1 VYVRNY
7 WNRRFSE
14 EGRIWGEC
22 PSRTAVRAVA
32 LFRTYGVQ
40 KVLVPGAGYGR
51 HTDYLTAEG
60 FTVHGIEISDVAI
73 GLAARGGKGLVYY
86 RGSILDMPFSDDCY
100 DAVYCF
106 NVLHLFRATDRHD
119 FIGKCADQL
128 RPGGVVYFTVFSDGE
143 PTYGKGEK
151 VEEGTYESK
160 PGRPVHYFTEA
171 DLRNHFAAFEIL
183 ETGLAED
190 AEQHGE
196 EGLHTHLLRTIAARK
211 T

>member
-1 VYVRNY
+1 MRNY

-22 PSRTAVRAVA
+22 PSRTAVRAA
-32 LFRTYGVQ
+32 TIFRAHGAR
-40 KVLVPGAGYGR
+40 KILVPGAGYGR
-51 HTDYLTAEG
+51 HTDYFAKEG
-60 FTVHGIEISDVAI
+60 FTVHGIEISDVAV
-73 GLAARGGKGLVYY
+73 GLAAHAGELVTYY
-86 RGSILDMPFSDDCY
+86 WGSILDMPFSDDTY

-106 NVLHLFRATDRHD
+106 NVLHLFRAADRRT

-128 RPGGVVYFTVFSDGE
+128 RPRGVICFTVFSEKE

-151 VEEGTYESK
+151 VEEDTFESK

-171 DLRNHFAAFEIL
+171 DLRDHFAAFEIL

-190 AEQHGE
+190 EEKHGE

-211 T
+211 A